1 MDREMDTDHHRVLLR
16 ETGQLQK
23 DAAVLSKRLE
33 KAILGQPPLQ
43 EREIEQ
49 LRFSSA
55 DGSPSPAVI
64 QNLLLRVRVFLKTAE
79 GIALEAGALHE
90 KISVM
95 QKSLQ
100 ETVRQDQPSGL
111 QETARQDQPSGL
123 QETARQDQPSGLQ
136 ETARQDQQGV
146 LQNRLSSLTVTSAL
160 LTRTQAQAQTI
171 ADSYRELERALVL
184 AAKASGTGQAVRLQ
198 EAAVHARRLFAA
210 RNPGKDRILT
220 EKNRILTEK
229 EHIQTGKES

>member
-111 QETARQDQPSGL
+111 QETARQDQ
-123 QETARQDQPSGLQ
+123 
-136 ETARQDQQGV
+136 QGV